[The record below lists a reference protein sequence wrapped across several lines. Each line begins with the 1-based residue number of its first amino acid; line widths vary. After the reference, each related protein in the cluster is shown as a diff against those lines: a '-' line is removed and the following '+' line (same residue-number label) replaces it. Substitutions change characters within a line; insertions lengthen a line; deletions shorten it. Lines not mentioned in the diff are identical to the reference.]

1 MKAQTKE
8 RKLFSYWRREESGEE
23 GGRSSKELSGA
34 FQGRP
39 QCRLNCEL
47 FKAGQTGP
55 VTSLGLSVV

>member
-1 MKAQTKE
+1 MKAQTKG

-23 GGRSSKELSGA
+23 GGRYSKELSGA

-47 FKAGQTGP
+47 FKEGKLAQ
-55 VTSLGLSVV
+55 